1 MNTYQ
6 LNSYSAPISI
16 EEAIKKSAPPPLKN
30 YDDILPASS
39 YTGTSG
45 IYNNLSVPGA
55 LNTATY

>member
-1 MNTYQ
+1 
-6 LNSYSAPISI
+6 LNSFSAPISI

-45 IYNNLSVPGA
+45 IYSNLNAPGA